1 MKKLSHHCNCNN
13 VTRCSI
19 FVHPSKV
26 VQSALNNLMDAMAAF
41 DDSTQSK
48 SLLVFKSEHNNGVFL
63 SITKQSKS

>member
-1 MKKLSHHCNCNN
+1 
-13 VTRCSI
+13 
-19 FVHPSKV
+19 V